1 MAKPSELEL
10 DADEIVTAAIE
21 ILREQGLDGVSMRS
35 VSARLGVSPVPLYSR
50 IGNKDALLDA
60 VANRLLSDLAPTS
73 GPQEPWTDYAA
84 RWTVELRRRLSRADS
99 RLILA
104 PRRDAYVEATRPLV
118 ATMREGGLEPDAA
131 VQACRLLMWATIGFV
146 AMEGGVTP
154 PAQAGRAG
162 RPGRTGRPVRSGGDP
177 GGVTP
182 EETDVLFELQ
192 IRYLIEGIARDSR
205 LEHAATDDA
214 SGGILTS

>member
-1 MAKPSELEL
+1 MAKPADLEL

-60 VANRLLSDLAPTS
+60 VADRLLADLAPPS
-73 GPQEPWTDYAA
+73 GPQEEWTEYAT

-104 PRRDAYVEATRPLV
+104 PRRDAYVQATRPLV
-118 ATMREGGLEPDAA
+118 AAMREGGLKPDAA
-131 VQACRLLMWATIGFV
+131 VQACRLLMWATVGFV

-154 PAQAGRAG
+154 PTRA
-162 RPGRTGRPVRSGGDP
+162 RRTALTGRTVRSGGDP
-177 GGVTP
+177 EGVTP
-182 EETDVLFELQ
+182 QETDVLFELQ
-192 IRYLIEGIARDSR
+192 VRYLIEGIARDAESESEGVS
-205 LEHAATDDA
+205 L
-214 SGGILTS
+214 SS

>member
-1 MAKPSELEL
+1 MAKPSDLEL

-60 VANRLLSDLAPTS
+60 VADRLLADLAPAS
-73 GPQEPWTDYAA
+73 GPQEEWTEYAA
-84 RWTVELRRRLSRADS
+84 RWTIELRRRLGRADS

-104 PRRDAYVEATRPLV
+104 PRRDAYVQATRPLV
-118 ATMREGGLEPDAA
+118 AAMREGGLKPDAA

-146 AMEGGVTP
+146 AMEAGVTP
-154 PAQAGRAG
+154 PPRA
-162 RPGRTGRPVRSGGDP
+162 RRAVRSGGDP

-182 EETDVLFELQ
+182 EETEVLFELQ
-192 IRYLIEGIARDSR
+192 IRYLIEGIARDT
-205 LEHAATDDA
+205 TDEIEADRI
-214 SGGILTS
+214 SLSL

>member
-1 MAKPSELEL
+1 MAKPSDLEL

-60 VANRLLSDLAPTS
+60 VADRLLADLAPPS
-73 GPQEPWTDYAA
+73 GPQEEWTEYAT

-104 PRRDAYVEATRPLV
+104 PRRDAYVQATRPLV
-118 ATMREGGLEPDAA
+118 AAMREGGLKPDAA

-146 AMEGGVTP
+146 AMEAGVTP
-154 PAQAGRAG
+154 PSRA
-162 RPGRTGRPVRSGGDP
+162 RRAVRSGGDP

-182 EETDVLFELQ
+182 EETEVLFELQ
-192 IRYLIEGIARDSR
+192 IRYLIEGIARD
-205 LEHAATDDA
+205 ATDEIETDRI
-214 SGGILTS
+214 SLSL

>member
-1 MAKPSELEL
+1 MAKPSDLEL

-60 VANRLLSDLAPTS
+60 VADRLLADLAPAS
-73 GPQEPWTDYAA
+73 GPQEDWTEYAA

-104 PRRDAYVEATRPLV
+104 PRRDAYVQATRPLV
-118 ATMREGGLEPDAA
+118 AVMREGGLKPDAA

-146 AMEGGVTP
+146 AMEAGVTP
-154 PAQAGRAG
+154 PSRA
-162 RPGRTGRPVRSGGDP
+162 RRAVRSGGDP

-182 EETDVLFELQ
+182 EETEVLFELQ
-192 IRYLIEGIARDSR
+192 IRYLIEGIARDT
-205 LEHAATDDA
+205 TDEIEADRI
-214 SGGILTS
+214 SLSL